1 MGNAMSGFRFVFCE
15 GGDDLAVVKGLARS
29 IDVSDLHIEPYLGKN
44 NLRHFLQNVKL
55 RPEFAQNKVA
65 SIGIIRDADEDGSAA
80 FQSVCDALRANG
92 FKTPGG
98 NGGFAMNGIRVGVLI
113 VGPNKGRGMVEDLC
127 LNSVSDRREFP
138 CVDNYFRCI
147 TEKSGRIDFS
157 SKAKVRVW
165 MSSHE
170 DYEFYVGKAAEK
182 GYWPW
187 ESPVFDSMKEF
198 LRAL

>member
-1 MGNAMSGFRFVFCE
+1 MSGFRFVFCE

-98 NGGFAMNGIRVGVLI
+98 NGGFAEAEARYRVTL
-113 VGPNKGRGMVEDLC
+113 
-127 LNSVSDRREFP
+127 
-138 CVDNYFRCI
+138 
-147 TEKSGRIDFS
+147 
-157 SKAKVRVW
+157 
-165 MSSHE
+165 
-170 DYEFYVGKAAEK
+170 
-182 GYWPW
+182 
-187 ESPVFDSMKEF
+187 
-198 LRAL
+198 